1 MFSVTIPRL
10 LAFCVWPFR
19 EYWLFC
25 VWPCREY
32 CHTSAILV
40 TCWTNPVVYTLTVGT
55 IPDPIVT
62 RYSYFLQLKDK
73 TKIFLVVLGK
83 TTITFSMIITHWITA
98 SPNVQCMLHLSVI
111 DFLQLHILCITWLP
125 RPASIESGPVFNGGL
140 WLGQVALPY
149 LVGCVFDWCYCTWWA
164 VSEVVR

>member
-125 RPASIESGPVFNGGL
+125 
-140 WLGQVALPY
+140 VAYLQYNTSFHLTRNQCVLLDCLPLALMLSQY
-149 LVGCVFDWCYCTWWA
+149 MA
-164 VSEVVR
+164 